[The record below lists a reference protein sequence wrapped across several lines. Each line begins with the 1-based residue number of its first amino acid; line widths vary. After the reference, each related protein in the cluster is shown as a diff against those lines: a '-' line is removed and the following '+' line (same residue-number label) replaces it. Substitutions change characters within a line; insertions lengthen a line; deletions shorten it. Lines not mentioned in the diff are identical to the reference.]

1 MYKDKKK
8 VASQPRNERK
18 NGRARPA
25 VAHFRPYLCP
35 DATIYASVARFPG
48 YLCPEATISADVAHF
63 PGYLCPLSLLI
74 SLRGYFWGR
83 SRLFVG

>member
-35 DATIYASVARFPG
+35 DAMICVCVARIPGYLCPDATIYASVARFPG
-48 YLCPEATISADVAHF
+48 YLCPD
-63 PGYLCPLSLLI
+63 SLPI

-83 SRLFVG
+83 SRVFVG